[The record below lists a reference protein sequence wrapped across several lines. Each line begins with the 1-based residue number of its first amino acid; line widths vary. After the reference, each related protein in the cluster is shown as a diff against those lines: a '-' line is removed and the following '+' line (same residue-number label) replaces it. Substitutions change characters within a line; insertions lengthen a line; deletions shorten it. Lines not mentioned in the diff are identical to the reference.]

1 MGYIGNPPAERYT
14 SIDKQTITG
23 DGTVG
28 PYTLTHSVGNAQEI
42 EVFVN
47 NVRQEPAVAYTVAA
61 DQLTMTG
68 TVDAVDDFYVV
79 FQGKAKM
86 TATHPSTFDLT
97 AANGTFTGD
106 LTVDT
111 NTLYVDSTN
120 NRVGIGTTSP
130 NKILHLETSGETVQ
144 RMVASTTN
152 LAGFYFGDS
161 GNGSIGQLIYDNSS
175 DAMRF
180 NTNGAE
186 RLRITSAGNVGIG
199 TNSPVGE
206 LNIDGRIVVDDG
218 ARSNP
223 TGGAS
228 LVIDYQTT
236 SDIQGRIRS
245 RDWDGSTWKNLTVE
259 ANNFIIKNDVELM
272 RVTSAGNVG
281 IGETAPANL
290 LHVKESDTGI
300 APHASAQIVLERE
313 GTNYLQFLTAETGT
327 SGILFGDGSDVDVA
341 QIKYDHNTTSMQF
354 VTEASEAMRI
364 DSSGNLLVGT
374 TNELPAINNVEGIA
388 LSAGSYGGR
397 LEVSRDNNEPVSINR
412 KTSDG
417 SLMSF
422 KKDGTTVGSIGYSSA
437 TNIAINNANSKG
449 LGIGSA
455 SIFPTNGSTGLS
467 DAGLDLGYSS
477 SRFKDLYLSGGVY
490 LGGTGSANYL
500 DDYEEGTFTPT
511 YQSSGGGESITYDN
525 QLGTY
530 TKIGRKVFFKLVL
543 GTDSI
548 SGGTGNIRIGG
559 LPFTIVSGDNS
570 SGYVGLLYSFA
581 SNIEPA
587 IWIVN
592 GGTTLISLYK
602 NDNVANVWNWSNL
615 ATGGNSNRLYM
626 VGSYNVS

>member
-68 TVDAVDDFYVV
+68 TVDAADDFYVV